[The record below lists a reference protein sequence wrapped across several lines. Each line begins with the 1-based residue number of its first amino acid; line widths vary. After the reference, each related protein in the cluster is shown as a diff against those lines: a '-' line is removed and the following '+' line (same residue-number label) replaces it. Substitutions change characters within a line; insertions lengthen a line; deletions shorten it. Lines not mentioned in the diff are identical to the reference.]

1 MKYNILKW
9 LFGDWI
15 KFFYEQLI
23 WVMNLPEYLINMFTV
38 AHLLPNCNFELA
50 HNIWNGFK
58 PSFLS
63 LIADL
68 VFLQT

>member
-1 MKYNILKW
+1 
-9 LFGDWI
+9 
-15 KFFYEQLI
+15 
-23 WVMNLPEYLINMFTV
+23 MNLPEYLINMFTV

-50 HNIWNGFK
+50 HTIWNGFE

-68 VFLQT
+68 VFLRT